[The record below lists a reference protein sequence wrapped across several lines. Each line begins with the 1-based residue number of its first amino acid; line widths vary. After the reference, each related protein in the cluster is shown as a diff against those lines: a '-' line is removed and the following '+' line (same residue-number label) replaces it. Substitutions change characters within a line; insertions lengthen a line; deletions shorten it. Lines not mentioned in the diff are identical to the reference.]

1 MRAVV
6 VPEQSETWESF
17 ETLFALVLQFSR
29 GLLLTCLLLQMLV
42 VGRGRWKSCSAQS
55 TTGVVEFLFCGW
67 LLFHLERL
75 LNI

>member
-29 GLLLTCLLLQMLV
+29 GLLLTCFLLQLLF
-42 VGRGRWKSCSAQS
+42 VGRGSWKSCSA
-55 TTGVVEFLFCGW
+55 GVVEFLFCGW

>member
-17 ETLFALVLQFSR
+17 ETLFALILQFSR
-29 GLLLTCLLLQMLV
+29 GLILTCLLLQLLI
-42 VGRGRWKSCSAQS
+42 VGRSRWKSCSAGS
-55 TTGVVEFLFCGW
+55 TTGVVEFFFCGW

>member
-1 MRAVV
+1 MRGVV

-29 GLLLTCLLLQMLV
+29 GLLLTCLLLQLLI
-42 VGRGRWKSCSAQS
+42 VGRCRWKSCSAGS
-55 TTGVVEFLFCGW
+55 ATSVVEFLFSGW